1 MFGPAGHAYVYFTMG
16 VHYCLNITTERE
28 GVPGAVLIRA
38 LEPLEGL
45 EAMRRNRALSD
56 ERRLATGPGNLT
68 KALGV
73 DMRLNGED
81 MITSSKLF
89 VEKGEDVG
97 EVGVSPRVGISAGKS
112 FKWRFF
118 VNGSPF
124 VSKWKAASP
133 AQNP

>member
-56 ERRLATGPGNLT
+56 ERRLATGP
-68 KALGV
+68 A
-73 DMRLNGED
+73 
-81 MITSSKLF
+81 TSRKLL
-89 VEKGEDVG
+89 
-97 EVGVSPRVGISAGKS
+97 A
-112 FKWRFF
+112 
-118 VNGSPF
+118 
-124 VSKWKAASP
+124 
-133 AQNP
+133 